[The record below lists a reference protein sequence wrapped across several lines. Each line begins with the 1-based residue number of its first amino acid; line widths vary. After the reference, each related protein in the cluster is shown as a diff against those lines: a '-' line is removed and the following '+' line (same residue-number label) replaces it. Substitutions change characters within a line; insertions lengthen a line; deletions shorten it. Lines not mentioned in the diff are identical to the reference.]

1 MNTQQART
9 PARRLLPSTAT
20 AIHCVRQLA
29 LFEVCKDA
37 EWSLS
42 FDQEGDGA
50 VAMDPRPLRFPD
62 EPMLDAVCDGVLRLG
77 VRKGRI
83 QITQS
88 TTLGVDGELGVR
100 LKKAGF
106 KLGVGG
112 AKATV
117 TDFVIE
123 AAFAPEVSKELDEI
137 VAKTEPTSARSL
149 LASLRARRSGHSTT
163 D

>member
-1 MNTQQART
+1 
-9 PARRLLPSTAT
+9 
-20 AIHCVRQLA
+20 
-29 LFEVCKDA
+29 VCKDA